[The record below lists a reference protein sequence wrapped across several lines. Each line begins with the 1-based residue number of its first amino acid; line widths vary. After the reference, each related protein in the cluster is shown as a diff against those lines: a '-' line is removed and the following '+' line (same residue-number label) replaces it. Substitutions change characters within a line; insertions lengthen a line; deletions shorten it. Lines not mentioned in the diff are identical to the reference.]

1 MSRIDELKQID
12 IVCWLESKGYPRK
25 KETGSKVWFCSPSR
39 NEQNPSFCVFKAD
52 NTYKDYGSTTP
63 RGDILDLVREIE
75 HCDLLTAMNI
85 LSDNK
90 EVSKYEPIEVSSEP
104 LITVSHVYDS
114 FISPE
119 LIVYIKSRCIP
130 KNVYSRFAKECHYW
144 FKDSPEKIYRSV
156 GFQNDSSGWELRN
169 GIGHKYAT
177 SPKDSTTFLVGSS
190 SCAIL
195 EGMFDFFS
203 AVAYFGESFFE
214 NDIYVANGL
223 GMLYRNLDRISRYK
237 TVNIYLDKGIGAD
250 SSIDLIRSRMYD
262 GVVIDHRYMFDEQS
276 KDFNEFWCNL
286 NKSS

>member
-1 MSRIDELKQID
+1 MSRIDELKKID
-12 IVCWLESKGYPRK
+12 IVSWLVSQGHEIK
-25 KETGSKVWFCSPSR
+25 KETNTKVWFNSPIHME
-39 NEQNPSFCVFKAD
+39 NNPSFVVFKSD
-52 NTYKDYGSTTP
+52 GKFKDYGTNLP
-63 RGDILDLVREIE
+63 KGDILDLIQEIE
-75 HCDLLTAMNI
+75 HCNLSTAMDI

-90 EVSKYEPIEVSSEP
+90 DVSKYEPIDVSNEP

-114 FISPE
+114 FISPD

-130 KNVYSRFAKECHYW
+130 KNVYSRFVKECHYW
-144 FKDSPEKIYRSV
+144 FKDSPDKTYRSV

-195 EGMFDFFS
+195 EGMFDFLS

-237 TVNIYLDKGIGAD
+237 TVNIYLDRGIGAD
-250 SSIDLIRSRMYD
+250 NSIDLIRSRMYD
-262 GVVIDHRYMFDEQS
+262 GVVIDHRYMFDDDV

-286 NKSS
+286 NK